1 MKHAMKIPET
11 AMPKKDP
18 VNPCP
23 CQFRPVKLKNKT
35 GVLTWL
41 AQVGDTVQKDQVVCE
56 GEVEKKTI
64 ELLSPVSGIISE
76 ICINDEEEF
85 SCGDVLGYVEDGENN
100 GTKTN

>member
-1 MKHAMKIPET
+1 MKCEIKIPET

-41 AQVGDTVQKDQVVCE
+41 VQVGEAVKKDQVVCE

-64 ELLSPVSGIISE
+64 ELLSPVNGILSE
-76 ICINDEEEF
+76 ICIHDEEEF
-85 SCGDVLGYVEDGENN
+85 SCGDVLGYVEAGEDDGTE
-100 GTKTN
+100 TN